1 MSVVAHDEA
10 QSLKERIFAAA
21 ITVFA
26 EHGLSGARM
35 EQIATEAQTTKRMV
49 VYYFKTK
56 EQLYQAVLQH
66 VYEVAKKLGPAET
79 AKPHRPVDSG
89 RYSAARPAAGSVSGG
104 AGSARCASIDQ
115 QL

>member
-35 EQIATEAQTTKRMV
+35 EQIATEAQTTKRMA
-49 VYYFKTK
+49 
-56 EQLYQAVLQH
+56 L
-66 VYEVAKKLGPAET
+66 
-79 AKPHRPVDSG
+79 SG
-89 RYSAARPAAGSVSGG
+89 RAAARLREDPRNRAAARAGKRTAGRGAGAAGEVERALSRH
-104 AGSARCASIDQ
+104 AR
-115 QL
+115 

>member
-49 VYYFKTK
+49 
-56 EQLYQAVLQH
+56 LLLQDQR
-66 VYEVAKKLGPAET
+66 AAL
-79 AKPHRPVDSG
+79 SG
-89 RYSAARPAAGSVSGG
+89 RAAARLREDPRNRAAARAGKRTAGRGAGAAGEVERALSRH
-104 AGSARCASIDQ
+104 AR
-115 QL
+115 